1 MIHDRSFSVQSKNHN
16 NPSGV
21 LPNFCHLGVNL
32 KILLT
37 VEIAALA
44 LAWAATGGLAS
55 AFTHLIVQSALLQ
68 PTLLITLAVLCLSGA
83 RIRKLN
89 YAAGLA
95 TTLGLTIAIPNLIY
109 LGAGRLFS
117 EARLAN
123 PLEITVFSGMLTV
136 LLLGYFHLRSKAL
149 SPAITEARLQAL
161 QARIRPHFLFNSL
174 NAVLSLVRSNP
185 RRAEHALEDLSD
197 LFRALM
203 SDTRQLAPLEE
214 EIALTRAYLNLEE
227 LRLGDRLKVTWYID
241 KMPSDALIPPLV
253 IQPIVEN
260 AVYHGIEPHREAGEI
275 SLNIY
280 RSQDMVHIVI
290 RNPYAGEG
298 NHHAGNKIAMAN
310 IRERLSLHFDLDA
323 TLKSELLGAVYQVH
337 ITLPYTRAHTPS
349 TSARGR

>member
-1 MIHDRSFSVQSKNHN
+1 MRSKNHN
-16 NPSGV
+16 NREGV
-21 LPNFCHLGVNL
+21 LPNFCHLGVSL

-37 VEIAALA
+37 VEAAVYA
-44 LAWAATGGLAS
+44 LGWATSGGPAS
-55 AFTHLIVQSALLQ
+55 AFGYLVSQSALLQ
-68 PTLLITLAVLCLSGA
+68 PALLITLAALCVSGSFLRTLSYSAGQATTFCLSMA
-83 RIRKLN
+83 IPSLV
-89 YAAGLA
+89 YLA
-95 TTLGLTIAIPNLIY
+95 T
-109 LGAGRLFS
+109 
-117 EARLAN
+117 ARLLADA
-123 PLEITVFSGMLTV
+123 PRASLVDVTAFSGTLAA

-174 NAVLSLVRSNP
+174 NAVLSLVRSDP
-185 RRAEHALEDLSD
+185 RRAERALEDLSD

-227 LRLGDRLKVTWYID
+227 LRLGERLKVVWFID

-253 IQPIVEN
+253 IQPLVEN
-260 AVYHGIEPHREAGEI
+260 AVYHGIEPHRESGEI

-280 RSQDMVHIVI
+280 RSQDMVHVVI

-298 NHHAGNKIAMAN
+298 NHHVGNKIAMAN

-337 ITLPYTRAHTPS
+337 ITLPYTRARTSP